1 MSPQSSYLW
10 LDKSLNHFTTH
21 PHVNSFSF
29 LYILYSIIVSYHIN
43 YQNLTF
49 SL

>member
-10 LDKSLNHFTTH
+10 LDKSLSHFTIH
-21 PHVNSFSF
+21 LHVNSFSF
-29 LYILYSIIVSYHIN
+29 LCILYYIIVSYQRN